1 LGFLTEIIGYPL
13 GFIMWLLYQIGHSYA
28 LALILFTIVT
38 RALMFPLSVKQQ
50 KQQAMMT
57 AFQPK
62 LEELKR
68 KYPNNQQKQQDEQMK
83 LYAEEGIN
91 PMASCLPL
99 LIQFP
104 LLFGIFDVV
113 YRPLTHIIRASKPVI
128 DAATQIAASTFETVP
143 TAFTSRPEIYI
154 VQAVK
159 QNEALFTTNLAQDF
173 PAIFANNA
181 ELIPQMQD
189 FAEKTAAFNN
199 TFFGMDFGAM
209 PDFTPVV
216 WDRAAIMLAAIPIL
230 SGLVQ
235 MCSSVYMYL
244 RQKKMQ
250 KASGAQTNPVMN
262 SMMLMMFGM
271 PIISVWIAIGYP
283 AGIGFYW
290 TISGIV
296 GFGQMLILNKLF
308 TPEYVAK
315 LVEKDKEKRRKKGSG
330 KRQSMLERYQ
340 KMLEE
345 QQGTSNTNADTK
357 RNTITVS
364 SAKFDDEDDLPA
376 DGKIT
381 KSKQRDIERKLI
393 NEARRKQA
401 EKYGDTYS
409 ED

>member
-1 LGFLTEIIGYPL
+1 
-13 GFIMWLLYQIGHSYA
+13 MWLFYQIGHSYA

-38 RALMFPLSVKQQ
+38 RVLMFPLSVKQQ
-50 KQQAMMT
+50 KQQAAMT

-62 LEELKR
+62 LDELKR
-68 KYPNNQQKQQDEQMK
+68 KYPNNQQKQQEEQMK
-83 LYAEEGIN
+83 LYSEEGIN

-113 YRPLTHIIRASKPVI
+113 YRPITHIIRASRPVI
-128 DAATQIAASTFETVP
+128 EAATEIAASTFETVP
-143 TAFTSRPEIYI
+143 AAFTARPEIYV

-159 QNEALFTTNLAQDF
+159 ENEALFTTNLVQDF
-173 PAIFANNA
+173 PAIFTNNP
-181 ELIPQMQD
+181 ELVTEMQS
-189 FAEKTAAFNN
+189 FAEKTAAFHN
-199 TFFGMDFGAM
+199 TFFGMDFGAI
-209 PDFTPVV
+209 PSFSPPV
-216 WDRAAIMLAAIPIL
+216 WDKTAIMLAAIPIL

-235 MCSSVYMYL
+235 MCSSVYMFI

-250 KASGAQTNPVMN
+250 KASGAQTNPMVN

-271 PIISVWIAIGYP
+271 PIVSVMIAIGYP

-290 TISGIV
+290 TVSGIV
-296 GFGQMLILNKLF
+296 GFGQMIILNKLF

-315 LVEKDKEKRRKKGSG
+315 LVEKDKEKRRKKGGG
-330 KRQSMLERYQ
+330 KRQSMMERYQ

-345 QQGTSNTNADTK
+345 QQGTSNTAADNK
-357 RNTITVS
+357 RSTITVS
-364 SAKFDDEDDLPA
+364 SAKFDDEDDTPS
-376 DGKIT
+376 DGKIS
-381 KSKQRDIERKLI
+381 KSKQREIERKLI

-401 EKYGDTYS
+401 EKYGDTYT